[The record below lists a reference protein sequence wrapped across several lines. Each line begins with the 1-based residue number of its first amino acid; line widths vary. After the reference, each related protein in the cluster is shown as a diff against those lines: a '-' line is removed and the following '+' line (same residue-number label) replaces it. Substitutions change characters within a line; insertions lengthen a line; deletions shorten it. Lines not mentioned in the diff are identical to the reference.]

1 TYNPARPPVTVPAI
15 RGLDPTDAENLLAS
29 VGLKMTSMGNK
40 FDESRALGTIS
51 RQEPEGQTSVA
62 AGSTVKVWVNFR
74 QGRVKIPDTTGQM
87 EQSATKLLEGDPFF
101 LIVKRI
107 EESNSTVGKGQ
118 VIRTDPA
125 VDMEVQSGSA
135 ITLVVSSGPVPIDM
149 PNVKGF
155 SEADAK
161 KALDAVALKYTI
173 EYVDLAAGNGNI
185 GKVIAQDTAAGTK
198 VDPTKSVVLTVGRFV
213 DPGTTV
219 PPPSG

>member
-1 TYNPARPPVTVPAI
+1 ARPPVTVPPI
-15 RGLDPTDAENLLAS
+15 RGLDPADAEKLLAN
-29 VGLKMTSMGNK
+29 VGLKMTNMGSQ
-40 FDESRALGTIS
+40 FDGSLALGTIS
-51 RQEPEGQTSVA
+51 RQEPAGQTSVP
-62 AGSTVKVWVNFR
+62 AGSTVNVWVNFR

-118 VIRTDPA
+118 VIRTNPA
-125 VDMEVQSGSA
+125 VDMEVQSGSS

-149 PNVKGF
+149 PNVKGL

-213 DPGTTV
+213 DPATTV